1 MSNGLVYDGKKR
13 RVTDTMTQDEI
24 DDEAAIRSFEQ
35 CPAFGNH
42 IVIATLHDDLRRIL
56 AAQNEQKQLQ
66 EAQAAELKKV
76 AEILEAWNNAK
87 GFVKTVRMIG
97 EVSKWL
103 VLVGGAMAV
112 IWYFLHNG
120 TTPPTK

>member
-1 MSNGLVYDGKKR
+1 MSEQFKYDGQKR
-13 RVTDTMTQDEI
+13 RVTDTMTPEEI
-24 DDEAAIRSFEQ
+24 RDLDASFEQ
-35 CPAFGNH
+35 CPAFSNH
-42 IVIATLHDDLRRIL
+42 MVISTLHEDLKRIL
-56 AAQNEQKQLQ
+56 EAQREQKQLQ
-66 EAQAAELKKV
+66 EEQAAELKKV

-103 VLVGGAMAV
+103 VIVGGSMAA
-112 IWYFLHNG
+112 IWYFLHSG